1 MAWMASNIYI
11 ESDDH
16 GAVVAAAEELL
27 GDEGHRADHTG
38 LLDPPGPLVVS
49 PSLSG
54 WTAVTGARAW
64 FDDPA
69 WAAEELSAACDAC
82 VVSCEIIANS
92 ARLCVARYAPG
103 EEVDELRTP
112 DHGWDP
118 DEDEPAQ
125 MPLYED
131 TEQLAYDR
139 LVELSVPRPLIVIGT
154 LPLGYP
160 KATLDLGQ
168 GTRLRPAD
176 GGEVKSDERAVK
188 VVDFEGDDPPVL
200 PTEITRDFGLMCFE
214 DRYLEGRPA
223 DDAVDRLLKIE
234 KEVLA
239 RAERAQPRQD
249 VSLTVSY
256 HASIHQDRMDEL
268 LRVRNRHTLPSEQL
282 MRPPWWQ
289 FWRHLGKF
297 K

>member
-11 ESDDH
+11 KSDDH
-16 GAVVAAAEELL
+16 AAVVAAAKELL

-49 PSLSG
+49 PPLSG

-64 FDDPA
+64 FDDPT
-69 WAAEELSAACDAC
+69 WAAGELSAACDAT
-82 VVSCEIIANS
+82 VVSCDIIANS
-92 ARLCVARYAPG
+92 CRLCLAVYAPG
-103 EEVDELRTP
+103 QDPEVQRVP
-112 DHGWDP
+112 DHGWEM
-118 DEDEPAQ
+118 DEAEPAR

-131 TEQLAYDR
+131 TEKLAYER

-160 KATLDLGQ
+160 RATLDLGQ
-168 GTRLRPAD
+168 GTRLRASDD
-176 GGEVKSDERAVK
+176 GVKTDERAVK
-188 VVDFEGDDPPVL
+188 VVEFEGDDPPVL
-200 PTEITRDFGLMCFE
+200 PTETTRDFGLMCFE
-214 DRYLEGRPA
+214 DRYVEGRPGDA
-223 DDAVDRLLKIE
+223 AVDRLLETE
-234 KEVLA
+234 KDMLA
-239 RAERAQPRQD
+239 RAERAQPRQE

-268 LRVRNRHTLPSEQL
+268 LRVRNRHTLPSDQL
-282 MRPPWWQ
+282 MQPPWWQ
-289 FWRHLGKF
+289 FWRYLGKF